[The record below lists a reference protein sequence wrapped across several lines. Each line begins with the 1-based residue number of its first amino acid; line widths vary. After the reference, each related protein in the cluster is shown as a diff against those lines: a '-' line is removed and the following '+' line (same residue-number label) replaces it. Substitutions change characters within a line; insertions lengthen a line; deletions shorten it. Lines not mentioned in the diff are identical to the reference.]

1 MGRINTSCI
10 YHLYE
15 HLSRSRLRFVIPPLV
30 AVLAWAVW
38 VGVASVASGHPGPI
52 PLYALLTLFL
62 VLMTLA
68 VAGAATPFPLVE
80 GVLSFHGRIQTVLV
94 TAAAMTPLVFPLFIT
109 PHRWR
114 GEPPLLADRLPIFGW
129 LLDDVMSA
137 LPLAEDSLAHGLVF
151 SAFTFLGF
159 YLECVLV
166 AAVFYVILRV
176 VIILRRP
183 NSGDGGALNEADA
196 CPDRIEER

>member
-1 MGRINTSCI
+1 MRLPLFADFHRLSK
-10 YHLYE
+10 
-15 HLSRSRLRFVIPPLV
+15 HLSQSRLRFVIPPLV
-30 AVLAWAVW
+30 AVIAWAVW

-94 TAAAMTPLVFPLFIT
+94 TAAAMTPFVFPLFIT

-114 GEPPLLADRLPIFGW
+114 GKPPLLADRLPIFGW
-129 LLDDVMSA
+129 FFDGIMNA
-137 LPLAEDSLAHGLVF
+137 LPLAEGSLAHDLAF
-151 SAFTFLGF
+151 SAFMLLGF

-166 AAVFYVILRV
+166 AAVFYVILRA
-176 VIILRRP
+176 VISLRRP
-183 NSGDGGALNEADA
+183 DSGDGGGAE
-196 CPDRIEER
+196 

>member
-1 MGRINTSCI
+1 MKLSLSATFHR
-10 YHLYE
+10 LYE

-30 AVLAWAVW
+30 AVIAWAVW
-38 VGVASVASGHPGPI
+38 VGVASVASGHPGPA
-52 PLYALLTLFL
+52 PLYALLTFFL
-62 VLMTLA
+62 VIMILA
-68 VAGAATPFPLVE
+68 VAGAATPFPLVA

-129 LLDDVMSA
+129 LLDDIMNA
-137 LPLAEDSLAHGLVF
+137 LPLVESTLAHDLAF
-151 SAFTFLGF
+151 SGFIFLGF

-166 AAVFYVILRV
+166 ATVFYAALRV
-176 VIILRRP
+176 VISLRRP
-183 NSGDGGALNEADA
+183 DSG
-196 CPDRIEER
+196 EEGNTE

>member
-1 MGRINTSCI
+1 MDCINTSGI
-10 YHLYE
+10 HRLHE
-15 HLSRSRLRFVIPPLV
+15 HLSQSRLRFVTPPLV
-30 AVLAWAVW
+30 AVIAWIVW
-38 VGVASVASGHPGPI
+38 VGVASVASGHPEPA
-52 PLYALLTLFL
+52 PLYALLTFFL
-62 VLMTLA
+62 VLMILA
-68 VAGAATPFPLVE
+68 VAGAAIPFPLVA
-80 GVLSFHGRIQTVLV
+80 GVLSFYGKIQTMLV

-129 LLDDVMSA
+129 LLDDAMSA

-166 AAVFYVILRV
+166 TAVFYVILRV
-176 VIILRRP
+176 VISLRRP
-183 NSGDGGALNEADA
+183 DSGDGGGAE
-196 CPDRIEER
+196 

>member
-1 MGRINTSCI
+1 MSHISTSAF
-10 YHLYE
+10 HRLYE
-15 HLSRSRLRFVIPPLV
+15 HLSRSRLRFAIPPLV
-30 AVLAWAVW
+30 AVIAWAFW
-38 VGVASVASGHPGPI
+38 VFVASVASGHPGPI

-62 VLMTLA
+62 VLMILA
-68 VAGAATPFPLVE
+68 VAGAATPFPLVA

-166 AAVFYVILRV
+166 AAVFYILLRAVISF
-176 VIILRRP
+176 RRP
-183 NSGDGGALNEADA
+183 NSEDGSNTK
-196 CPDRIEER
+196 

>member
-1 MGRINTSCI
+1 MPHTNTSAFPC
-10 YHLYE
+10 LYE
-15 HLSRSRLRFVIPPLV
+15 SISRSRLRFAIPPLV
-30 AVLAWAVW
+30 AVIAWAVW
-38 VGVASVASGHPGPI
+38 VCVASVASGHPGPM

-62 VLMTLA
+62 VLMILA
-68 VAGAATPFPLVE
+68 VAGAATPFPLVA
-80 GVLSFHGRIQTVLV
+80 GVLSFHGRIQTMLV

-129 LLDDVMSA
+129 LLDDAMSA

-166 AAVFYVILRV
+166 AAVFYILLRAVISF
-176 VIILRRP
+176 RRP
-183 NSGDGGALNEADA
+183 NSEDGSNTK
-196 CPDRIEER
+196 

>member
-1 MGRINTSCI
+1 MGCI
-10 YHLYE
+10 TVSGIHRLYG
-15 HLSRSRLRFVIPPLV
+15 HLSQSRLRFAIPPLV
-30 AVLAWAVW
+30 AIIAWAVW
-38 VGVASVASGHPGPI
+38 VGVTSIASGHPGPA
-52 PLYALLTLFL
+52 PLYALLTFFL
-62 VLMTLA
+62 VLMILA
-68 VAGAATPFPLVE
+68 VAGAATPFPLVA
-80 GVLSFHGRIQTVLV
+80 GVFSFHGRIQTVLV

-129 LLDDVMSA
+129 IFDDIMKG
-137 LPLAEDSLAHGLVF
+137 LSLAANTPGYDLAF
-151 SAFTFLGF
+151 SAFMLLGF

-183 NSGDGGALNEADA
+183 NSGDGGSAE
-196 CPDRIEER
+196 